1 MQPCKSRS
9 GRLSH
14 WRFNLARI
22 TWRAGLLLVVAL
34 AVGCATTKTGSGSA
48 LSGPNPVKF
57 GWTSRSNVSGSMTA
71 TLANGGTF
79 TGRFSQVTSSLTDE
93 LGSQGPIWHQ
103 EGLYDVGP
111 GLQYVPHYTGRVVA
125 NLSRSDGAQMRC
137 RFELMRPVDGMAGGA
152 HGECQLADG
161 LNVDA
166 QFPAD

>member
-9 GRLSH
+9 GRLGH

-103 EGLYDVGP
+103 EGQYDVGP

-152 HGECQLADG
+152 GGGWQAGC
-161 LNVDA
+161 
-166 QFPAD
+166 